1 MAKLVYEYI
10 VTLHNASDLDAFY
23 EEMAAPADDIPS
35 HIPNR
40 EVECAALRPLSRNTH
55 YIMTEDEAE
64 KLRQDPRVKLVEL
77 APAERGISAGTFL
90 EQSSLSWNKSSTI
103 NSLHKNWGLLRCVR
117 EDNIPNWG
125 SDSTTTVSGTITLT
139 STGKNVDV
147 VICDTGLPTS
157 THPEFQKNADGTGG
171 TRIINYN
178 WYQHNPEV
186 TGGAPGTYNLGLLDP
201 HGMHVAGTV
210 AGNTQGWARDANIYS
225 LYYDTGSSGNF
236 SLVFDYVRAFHRNKP
251 INPETGRKNPT
262 IINNSWGQ
270 SIFPG
275 EWSFNDITAV
285 TYRGTRYTPAGT
297 PTIVYTGFSG
307 VCSSSSKL
315 GNITNLENGGNR
327 IVTTSTV
334 NNLIVSKPQSWAIDS
349 LNNQAYLTSF
359 DRPEGVYEVDVQG
372 PCVIDITSQFSGGS
386 LGSDGITTLANA
398 IDIIY
403 NQAMVQQY
411 SDGPRADTSDPS
423 DDVSVNITQ
432 NNISLPNNGIYT
444 IVFTNS
450 IVETGEV
457 GDAIYATAMSVKA
470 RSTSSSV
477 TTSTIPSNL
486 LGAASLTESTTP
498 TDIAGNTTNP
508 NDDAYWL
515 LTLPFNISYLGI
527 TYNQIY
533 VSTNHYLTFG
543 GGSFV
548 YSGISE
554 SVPALPKICA
564 SAADNSVQRIY
575 YGVEGVA
582 PNRTYRVR
590 TEGNGATSGTLGSPN
605 MVHEWTFYENDPSKI
620 DLQTGVNNRKTSSGG
635 GTFTTGELNSWGFVS
650 GQRIPARVT
659 ACDEDIID
667 AMEEGIIFVGAAG
680 NGRWKHDIPGGPD
693 WDNTFEM
700 NNRYPGQIFYYMRGT
715 SPTANDINMPN
726 ICVGATDVLAVD
738 QKSYYSDCGPG
749 VDLYA
754 PGTQVISAVPSGTAD
769 PRSPSHYLAKY
780 SGTSMASPQ
789 VCGVIACALETYPNM
804 NQSAAKAYILAAAKS
819 GKLTATSGGSQDIRD
834 LQGGANLHLYY
845 KKERA
850 TTGTAFPK
858 QTIGVRPATGATYPR
873 PRLRRRG

>member
-10 VTLHNASDLDAFY
+10 VTLHNANDLESFY
-23 EEMAAPADDIPS
+23 EEMAAPADGIPT
-35 HIPNR
+35 HIPDR

-55 YIMTEDEAE
+55 YMMTEEEADQ
-64 KLRQDPRVKLVEL
+64 LRKDPRVKIIEL
-77 APAERGISAGTFL
+77 APVERGISAGTFL
-90 EQSSLSWNKSSTI
+90 EQSSLSWNKSSTT

-147 VICDTGLPTS
+147 VICDENGLVWN
-157 THPEFQKNADGTGG
+157 HPEYAVNADGTGG
-171 TRIINYN
+171 TRAVQYN

-186 TGGAPGTYNLGLLDP
+186 TGGAPGTYTYGTGS
-201 HGMHVAGTV
+201 HSTHVAGTA
-210 AGNTQGWARDANIYS
+210 AGNTQGWARDANIYN
-225 LYYDTGSSGNF
+225 LYYDTGNSGNF

-251 INPETGRKNPT
+251 INPATGRKNPT
-262 IINNSWGQ
+262 IVNNSWGQ

-285 TYRGTRYTPAGT
+285 TYRGTRYTPAGS

-307 VCSSSSKL
+307 VCSSSTKL
-315 GNITNLENGGNR
+315 GNILNLENGGNR

-334 NNLIVSKPQSWAIDS
+334 NNLILSKPSTWAIDS
-349 LNNQAYLTSF
+349 LNNQAYLASF
-359 DRPEGVYEVDVQG
+359 DRPDQVYQVTVQG
-372 PCVIDITSQFSGGS
+372 PCTVDIISQFSGGS
-386 LGSDGITTLANA
+386 LGGDGITTLANA
-398 IDIIY
+398 VDIIY
-403 NQAMVQQY
+403 NQAMVLQF
-411 SDGPRADTSDPS
+411 SDGPRADTDSPT
-423 DDVSVNITQ
+423 DDVSVDITQ
-432 NNISLPNNGIYT
+432 NNISLPNTGVYT

-450 IVETGEV
+450 IVETGDV
-457 GDAIYATAMSVKA
+457 GDPIYATAMSVRA

-477 TTSTIPSNL
+477 TTSSIPSNL
-486 LGAASLTESTTP
+486 LGPASLTASTTP
-498 TDIAGNTTNP
+498 TNIADNTTNP

-515 LTLPFNISYLGI
+515 LTLPFNISYLGV

-554 SVPALPKICA
+554 SVPALPKISA
-564 SAADNSVQRIY
+564 SAADNSIQRIY
-575 YGVEGVA
+575 YGVEGTA

-590 TEGNGATSGTLGSPN
+590 TEGNAATSGTLGSPN
-605 MVHEWTFYENDPSKI
+605 MVHEWTFYENDPGKI

-635 GTFTTGELNSWGFVS
+635 GTFTTAELNGWGFVS

-680 NGRWKHDIPGGPD
+680 NGRWKHDVPGGAD

-700 NNRYPGQIFYYMRGT
+700 SNRYPGQIFYYMRGT
-715 SPTANDINMPN
+715 SPTANDLGMPN
-726 ICVGATDVLAVD
+726 ICVGATDVLALD
-738 QKSYYSDCGPG
+738 KKSYYSDCGPG
-749 VDLYA
+749 VDLYS
-754 PGTQVISAVPSGTAD
+754 PGTQIISALPSGTAD
-769 PRSPSHYLAKY
+769 PRSASYYLGKY
-780 SGTSMASPQ
+780 NGTSMASPQ

-804 NQSAAKAYILAAAKS
+804 NQAAAKAYILSTAKS
-819 GKLTATSGGSQDIRD
+819 GKLTTTSGGPTDITD
-834 LQGGANLHLYY
+834 LQGSANLHLYY
-845 KKERA
+845 KKERP

-858 QTIGVRPATGATYPR
+858 QAIGVRPATGATYPR